1 MTERSESPPRRLS
14 AVNPSIGVAA
24 APVLSTT
31 PHYSGVA
38 SPPAY
43 GVFAPYTMAAQ
54 NSYPGGQPALS
65 TAYHY
70 GPAPGTGMWQQQQ
83 PGAPLVAPV
92 QLTGLCQSGLPA
104 PLPQPIFARKE
115 TIADLARSNLSSP
128 RRQSARR
135 SDKPYMLQK
144 CGPFFAWQLLI
155 MWMAVLGTVVFVCSF
170 GAFRHYLTEQTGEG
184 SDKPGEQPLKDIR
197 GARNH
202 RPPVYLNASCGIRN
216 PCRGVGLLCVG
227 GHCVCGPDYE
237 VQGELCGLKKN
248 VLTEVTEVTVLPAS
262 TPGGQSRSVHPPDP
276 RKGVHKR
283 HSLNKQSVRR
293 QTTSTKEEFTF
304 VFATF
309 EYEDHVRKQV
319 APTRRTAVARDEA
332 TRRLL
337 RRRPTKK
344 SVRKRFETIN

>member
-70 GPAPGTGMWQQQQ
+70 GPAPGAGMWQQQQQ

-104 PLPQPIFARKE
+104 PLPQPVFVRKE

-135 SDKPYMLQK
+135 SDKP
-144 CGPFFAWQLLI
+144 
-155 MWMAVLGTVVFVCSF
+155 
-170 GAFRHYLTEQTGEG
+170 
-184 SDKPGEQPLKDIR
+184 
-197 GARNH
+197 
-202 RPPVYLNASCGIRN
+202 
-216 PCRGVGLLCVG
+216 CV
-227 GHCVCGPDYE
+227 HAPE
-237 VQGELCGLKKN
+237 V
-248 VLTEVTEVTVLPAS
+248 
-262 TPGGQSRSVHPPDP
+262 RSVL
-276 RKGVHKR
+276 RLAAV
-283 HSLNKQSVRR
+283 
-293 QTTSTKEEFTF
+293 
-304 VFATF
+304 
-309 EYEDHVRKQV
+309 DHVDGG
-319 APTRRTAVARDEA
+319 TGNGGF
-332 TRRLL
+332 RLQL
-337 RRRPTKK
+337 R
-344 SVRKRFETIN
+344 SL